1 MFSVRN
7 TLEIGTATVFVF
19 AFKPRKIPIPSLP
32 QKKKYPFFKTRS
44 NISLPFFSRSSKLG
58 PSLQSLFT
66 SQTKEKFS
74 YEKILFNN
82 DKQIKFSN
90 LQISKSYLNNL
101 ITIIANK
108 ILASIEIMRKI
119 CYDSHEINVILTS

>member
-19 AFKPRKIPIPSLP
+19 AFKPRKIPSLP

-90 LQISKSYLNNL
+90 LQISISYLNNL

-108 ILASIEIMRKI
+108 IVASIEIIRKI

>member
-19 AFKPRKIPIPSLP
+19 AFKPRKIPSLP

-58 PSLQSLFT
+58 PSLQSLFI
-66 SQTKEKFS
+66 SQTKFS
-74 YEKILFNN
+74 YGKILFNN

-108 ILASIEIMRKI
+108 IVVSIEIIRKI
-119 CYDSHEINVILTS
+119 CHDSHEINVILTS

>member
-19 AFKPRKIPIPSLP
+19 AFKPRKIPSLP

-108 ILASIEIMRKI
+108 IVASIEIIRKI

>member
-19 AFKPRKIPIPSLP
+19 AFKPRKIPSLP
-32 QKKKYPFFKTRS
+32 QKKKYLFFKTRS

-108 ILASIEIMRKI
+108 IVASIEIIRKI
-119 CYDSHEINVILTS
+119 CHDSHEINVILTS